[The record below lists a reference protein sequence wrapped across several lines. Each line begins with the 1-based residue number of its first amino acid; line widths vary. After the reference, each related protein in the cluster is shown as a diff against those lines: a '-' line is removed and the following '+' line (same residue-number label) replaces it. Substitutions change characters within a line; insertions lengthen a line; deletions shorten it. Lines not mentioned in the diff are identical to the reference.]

1 MPGVPGAGARSV
13 WLRFVIVSCYYL
25 VSQLGLHSP
34 HPGPGNR
41 SGKHQERKNLQ
52 IYFFKGIVKII
63 NLKHLEH
70 FVYFILIVQRELK

>member
-1 MPGVPGAGARSV
+1 MPGAPGAGARSV

-34 HPGPGNR
+34 LTGPGNG

-70 FVYFILIVQRELK
+70 LVNFIFVVQTE